1 MSKFETPKEIKEKIK
16 KKNPEELEE
25 ELEKL
30 RKEQNP
36 EKYKNPEIR
45 KEKRVWRD

>member
-1 MSKFETPKEIKEKIK
+1 MKEKFDIPEEIK
-16 KKNPEELEE
+16 KKNPEELED

-36 EKYKNPEIR
+36 GKYKKPETR
-45 KEKRVWRD
+45 REKRVWHD